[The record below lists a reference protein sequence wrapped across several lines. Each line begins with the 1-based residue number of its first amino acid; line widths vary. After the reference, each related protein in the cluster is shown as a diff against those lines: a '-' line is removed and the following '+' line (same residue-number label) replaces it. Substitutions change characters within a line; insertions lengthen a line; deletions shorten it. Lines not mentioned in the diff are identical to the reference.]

1 MSPAIEEALV
11 RAPRSLLVR
20 QTPER
25 LLRAALL
32 DWAVIACA
40 WTALALGPSL
50 LGPVVVVVIAG
61 RLHALGVLLHDLVH
75 MPDQPRGAV
84 AHLVEAL
91 CGYPVGSTARAM
103 AYHHVRHHGHSG
115 SDLDPY
121 FSRAAVGRPFVRFLL
136 ELRLGLMVPFW
147 TIRGPIGIAAV
158 FIPAL
163 RNFYGRVFLRDVTGA
178 DLRGDRAVLAC
189 ARAEFA
195 QVTVHV
201 LAFGA
206 ALALVGPG
214 AVLVGYALPA
224 LVAGLFCGA
233 RDALDHPT
241 TTDHASSRE
250 VLETTRD
257 HDLGIV
263 GALLLAPHHVGH
275 HIVHHLHPDVAHDAL
290 PRLRGWYLEQ
300 LGSEYPPPGALVS

>member
-1 MSPAIEEALV
+1 MSPAIEDTLR
-11 RAPRSLLVR
+11 RAPRSFLVR

-40 WTALALGPSL
+40 WTVLALGPSF

-75 MPDQPRGAV
+75 MPDQPRGVV
-84 AHLVEAL
+84 ARLVEDL

-103 AYHHVRHHGHSG
+103 AYHHIRHHGNSG
-115 SDLDPY
+115 TDLDPY
-121 FSRAAVGRPFVRFLL
+121 FSRAAVGRPLVRFLL
-136 ELRLGLMVPFW
+136 ALRLGLMVPIW

-178 DLRGDRAVLAC
+178 DLRGDRAILAC
-189 ARAEFA
+189 ARAEFS

-201 LAFGA
+201 LGFGT
-206 ALALVGPG
+206 ALALAGPG
-214 AVLVGYALPA
+214 SVLVGYALPA
-224 LVAGLFCGA
+224 LVAGLLCGA

-241 TTDHASSRE
+241 SADHAKPRE
-250 VLETTRD
+250 VFETTRD
-257 HDLGIV
+257 HDLGIM
-263 GALLLAPHHVGH
+263 GTLLLAPHHVGH
-275 HIVHHLHPDVAHDAL
+275 HIVHHLHPDVAHEAL

-300 LGSEYPPPGALVS
+300 LGSEYPPPGVLVS